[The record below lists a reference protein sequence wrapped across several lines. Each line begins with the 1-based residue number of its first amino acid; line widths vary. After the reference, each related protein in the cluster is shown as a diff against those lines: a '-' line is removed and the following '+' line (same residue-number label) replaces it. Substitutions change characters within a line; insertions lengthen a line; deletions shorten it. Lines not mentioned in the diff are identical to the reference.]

1 MVGSM
6 SVCRHLESFLSVHS
20 KARRDVTMR
29 RTTSDEQEEQR
40 VGRVTKEEEEMD
52 GTGGGLL

>member
-1 MVGSM
+1 M
-6 SVCRHLESFLSVHS
+6 HS
-20 KARRDVTMR
+20 KARRDVPM
-29 RTTSDEQEEQR
+29 TTSDEQEEQR